1 MSVAKWHTLGGDR
14 ILNILLGELPVDG
27 VICMGLYTNP
37 TELPVDAVMADIDEV
52 SGAGYVR
59 KTLAR
64 GHWVITGGEAVYAIQ
79 TFLAQGDW
87 GNVGGYFLVNYDIP
101 EDEILLATEH
111 FTVALPIED
120 TKGVKITPR
129 ITVA

>member
-1 MSVAKWHTLGGDR
+1 MSVAKWHDLGGNR
-14 ILNILLGELPVDG
+14 ILNILLGATAVDG
-27 VICMGLYTNP
+27 LISLGLYLNP
-37 TELPVDAVMADIDEV
+37 TELAVDAVMSDIDEV

-59 KTLAR
+59 KYLAR
-64 GHWVITGGEAVYAIQ
+64 GHWVVTGMEAVYAIQ

-87 GNVGGYFLVNYDIP
+87 GDVGGYFLVNWAAP

-111 FTVALPIED
+111 FTVALPVVD